1 MNDIVFALTL
11 FVLNPAPGPVN
22 GVEPRSHYELAAYT
36 SRTECEINATWVKV
50 DPKGA
55 RLKCMPRALSAEEK
69 RVRLM
74 AEGRWL

>member
-1 MNDIVFALTL
+1 MNELVFALTL

-36 SRTECEINATWVKV
+36 SRTEFEINARIVKIDV
-50 DPKGA
+50 KAA
-55 RLKCMPRALSAEEK
+55 RLRCIPRVLSPDEK
-69 RVRLM
+69 RLIAI